1 MRDVEIKT
9 NGWYKSEGVF
19 APKSSLPSKDPT
31 RGAHNA
37 SRLGRYRV
45 SILAVAT
52 LNRTLHERSE
62 RGVESDSA
70 RGIRTEGVMVQT
82 AQMRLGS

>member
-1 MRDVEIKT
+1 MRDVDIKT
-9 NGWYKSEGVF
+9 NGSYKSEGVF
-19 APKSSLPSKDPT
+19 APKSSLPSIYPT

-52 LNRTLHERSE
+52 LNRTLHEWSE
-62 RGVESDSA
+62 RGVGSDLA
-70 RGIRTEGVMVQT
+70 RGVRTEGVMVS
-82 AQMRLGS
+82 AS

>member
-1 MRDVEIKT
+1 MRGVDVKIIS
-9 NGWYKSEGVF
+9 WYKSQNIF
-19 APKSSLPSKDPT
+19 APKSSLPSIDPT

-52 LNRTLHERSE
+52 LNRTLHEWSE
-62 RGVESDSA
+62 RGVGSDSA
-70 RGIRTEGVMVQT
+70 RGVRTEGVMV
-82 AQMRLGS
+82 

>member
-19 APKSSLPSKDPT
+19 APKSSLPSIDPT

-45 SILAVAT
+45 SSLAVAK
-52 LNRTLHERSE
+52 LNRTLQPGLGG
-62 RGVESDSA
+62 GVESDSA
-70 RGIRTEGVMVQT
+70 RVVRTEGVMVQT

>member
-19 APKSSLPSKDPT
+19 APKSSLPSIYPT

-45 SILAVAT
+45 SSLAVAK
-52 LNRTLHERSE
+52 LNRTLQPGGGG
-62 RGVESDSA
+62 GVESDSA
-70 RGIRTEGVMVQT
+70 RVV
-82 AQMRLGS
+82 